1 MTWNELENAVR
12 NIASCIWEAPAIS
25 KTINGVQIDCVVEYR
40 SNYLCLVEVT
50 KNNTLEKVRNDITK
64 LSAVG
69 FTLLRDE
76 IYSEKYIVLSGSPT
90 NSMRELAAKS
100 KIKILSFEEFEKKW
114 FDYKRYVFLRSQQSF
129 GSAVDIQNGNPET
142 GPYIPVVY
150 VDAKTGDKYDI
161 NKIATKLK
169 RGAKIILKGSFGTG
183 KSRCVKQLFDLL
195 SKNHEESF
203 FYTISINLREHWG
216 AKNYKEILQRHFD
229 DLSFNF
235 NNFKR
240 ICTKSNIIFLLDGF
254 DEIGS
259 QSWSVDSEKMHLL
272 REKAVLAI
280 KDLVL
285 NTQGGCL
292 ITGREHYF
300 NSDNEMLNCL
310 GLDNKSTLILQ
321 CAEEFNEEQIKQY
334 IKTNCDKTVQSI
346 PKWLPKRPLI
356 MSIAIHNVYELFNNN
371 TSIVNEYDF
380 WSEFLS
386 LLAKREAKI
395 NSALHDETIKNIMI
409 KVSRISRTK
418 EKDLGPITVMD
429 LNKAFEDITGERP
442 NEESAIMLHR
452 LPGLGR
458 VNADTNDRMFVD
470 SYILNGLRAEDI
482 INIVEKNEV
491 NVYNDNWI
499 NALNLE
505 GVSILSSYLELD
517 DEKIKK
523 FLNTAVLSS
532 RKNNAM
538 LSADIVST
546 FCKIKYYSNI
556 DFKGIVISEIHIQ
569 SLDFSNKKI
578 ENLNFINSWI
588 DELDI
593 TNVGLESVNFSNC
606 IIGKIKGIAT
616 KSSLPETFIQCEV
629 DEYQP
634 VSTVAR
640 IKTANLSRAQT
651 ILLTIIKKIFS
662 TISKG
667 NGRKEEA
674 LLRGL
679 GDRSDSKICDKILN
693 KMITDQI
700 ITKHKGKEGWV
711 YSPVLKNTERMCNIL
726 SDLSNSKDELWY
738 YASELE

>member
-1 MTWNELENAVR
+1 M
-12 NIASCIWEAPAIS
+12 
-25 KTINGVQIDCVVEYR
+25 
-40 SNYLCLVEVT
+40 CLVEVT